1 MKIKYILLDF
11 YWTHFMYSVTRHRI
25 LYNSSK
31 SQKWESTGFRKISM
45 IYTLF
50 RIIFR
55 VLNVLY
61 YVEKTKLCSNQHTYL
76 QILQKIAFRNLN
88 LMNSTFSSTIW
99 DKSSASYACALAK
112 YSMSE
117 CNQSDIS
124 FHIHWIKYE
133 LSNNHQNSKCF
144 HLIIE
149 MFLTFACVETYKIQF
164 KLWMWIWCI

>member
-1 MKIKYILLDF
+1 MGYLTFLFLLGRDIMKIKYILLDF

-61 YVEKTKLCSNQHTYL
+61 YVEKTKLCSNQHNYVE
-76 QILQKIAFRNLN
+76 ILQKIAFCNLS
-88 LMNSTFSSTIW
+88 LMNSTLSSTIW
-99 DKSSASYACALAK
+99 DKSSASNACALPK

-117 CNQSDIS
+117 IRALSDIQLWSWETEKLS
-124 FHIHWIKYE
+124 F
-133 LSNNHQNSKCF
+133 L
-144 HLIIE
+144 
-149 MFLTFACVETYKIQF
+149 
-164 KLWMWIWCI
+164 